1 MVASPSPVTK
11 GWRTSLRDE
20 GTAGI
25 TLGLRDGAM
34 ALWDGT
40 APLSIGRR
48 DRSLASRTEEQSPS
62 LQDGGLAHGSP
73 GLTDGARLPGTK
85 GRRASL

>member
-1 MVASPSPVTK
+1 
-11 GWRTSLRDE
+11 
-20 GTAGI
+20 
-25 TLGLRDGAM
+25 M

-62 LQDGGLAHGSP
+62 LQDGGLAHGSL
-73 GLTDGARLPGTK
+73 GLTDGACLSGTDARGGTEPL
-85 GRRASL
+85 GRRDGAWLSGMEGCSHSLCRREGL

>member
-1 MVASPSPVTK
+1 
-11 GWRTSLRDE
+11 
-20 GTAGI
+20 
-25 TLGLRDGAM
+25 M

-73 GLTDGARLPGTK
+73 GLTDGACLSGTE